1 MTIKIKKYICIIN
14 VLILLFNI
22 SIFVDNNILNKF
34 QVIKLTIFKYSDYF
48 DFNLFIHSYRFISS
62 YLNNKYYISNIN
74 NISDKYSKKKEINV
88 FITGIKTK
96 QFFLFIL
103 NWLKNKISDEFI
115 IKINQ
120 SNPDYLIYNC
130 YNNDD
135 LNNKYNN
142 AIKIAFYTENMMID
156 INYADYVL
164 GNFHINY
171 LDRYFKYSIFL
182 FMNFTDINNKR
193 KEVLKNQIRT
203 NFCAAVISNC
213 KPFYRFRLKFIE
225 KLSNYKKIDM
235 GGKCNNNINK
245 TVENKIDFLS
255 NYKFSISMENS
266 SGDGYLSEK
275 IVDSFLAGTIPIY
288 YGDYMIEEFI
298 NPKTYILI
306 KGDKDMEEKIEYI
319 KKIDNDDKLYKDII
333 SQDPFMLNKINSI
346 ENKESSFFLKN
357 IFRQNKD
364 KAYRRDDFYKNCNC
378 S

>member
-1 MTIKIKKYICIIN
+1 
-14 VLILLFNI
+14 
-22 SIFVDNNILNKF
+22 
-34 QVIKLTIFKYSDYF
+34 
-48 DFNLFIHSYRFISS
+48 
-62 YLNNKYYISNIN
+62 
-74 NISDKYSKKKEINV
+74 
-88 FITGIKTK
+88 
-96 QFFLFIL
+96 
-103 NWLKNKISDEFI
+103 
-115 IKINQ
+115 
-120 SNPDYLIYNC
+120 
-130 YNNDD
+130 
-135 LNNKYNN
+135 
-142 AIKIAFYTENMMID
+142 
-156 INYADYVL
+156 
-164 GNFHINY
+164 
-171 LDRYFKYSIFL
+171 
-182 FMNFTDINNKR
+182 MNFTDINNKR